1 MLTFPDNIKESAV
14 TVYNNTEWFTR
25 GPVSNEEWV
34 YATTGKQGEDFW
46 YTTVKHD
53 LTVKHDYSKHTY
65 NEWTL
70 KAKLFSFPKGLKRIV
85 KLTDI
90 ANYVYNKAEKPVP
103 VTWL

>member
-1 MLTFPDNIKESAV
+1 MLTFPGNIKESAV
-14 TVYNNTEWFTR
+14 TVYYNTEWFTR
-25 GPVSNEEWV
+25 GPVSDEEWV
-34 YATTGKQGEDFW
+34 YATTGEQGEDFW
-46 YTTVKHD
+46 YT
-53 LTVKHDYSKHTY
+53 TVKHDYSKHTY

-90 ANYVYNKAEKPVP
+90 GNCVYNKAEKPVP

>member
-1 MLTFPDNIKESAV
+1 MLTFPGNIKESAV

-25 GPVSNEEWV
+25 GPVSDEEWV
-34 YATTGKQGEDFW
+34 YATTRKQGEDFW

-53 LTVKHDYSKHTY
+53 YSKHSY

-70 KAKLFSFPKGLKRIV
+70 KAKLFSFPKGLKSIV

-90 ANYVYNKAEKPVP
+90 GNYVYNKAEKPVP